1 MRWFKKKKDHPGKK
15 ELAKFLCVLIE
26 GTRRPQKLDLQGA
39 DDLITA
45 LNKVGKQYSLV
56 SMEDGYINKW

>member
-1 MRWFKKKKDHPGKK
+1 MQGRKSS
-15 ELAKFLCVLIE
+15 AKFLCVLIE

-45 LNKVGKQYSLV
+45 LNKVGKLSIHWFRWKTVILI
-56 SMEDGYINKW
+56 SGNLF